1 MGGHRGL
8 SAKGLFPAAEGA
20 SVMGSPACCLLGV
33 ASQAVSGWLWE
44 ASLLTLGVPTPGAHN
59 NGVARPSRES
69 LFQKRHV
76 YFKIWHGRGLFLCA
90 KTRGPVKKCHPRLK
104 PCLEQDFTEQG
115 FATFHGGFSE
125 PPILEGLLQAPGR
138 APGCLPKAHLASA
151 VEPDAAAGES

>member
-1 MGGHRGL
+1 MRGHRGL
-8 SAKGLFPAAEGA
+8 SAKGPFPAAEGA

-76 YFKIWHGRGLFLCA
+76 YFKIWHGRGLFFLCA
-90 KTRGPVKKCHPRLK
+90 KTHGPVKKCHPRLK

-115 FATFHGGFSE
+115 FATFHEDSQSLPSLKGCCR
-125 PPILEGLLQAPGR
+125 PLALPQAACPRPIWPQL
-138 APGCLPKAHLASA
+138 
-151 VEPDAAAGES
+151 